1 MNNFEMVTEN
11 IIKNDA
17 ITFKN
22 VKSNWEQKLTIYQVF
37 KFCSTFIE
45 QELEQKK
52 YFATFYL
59 FNQTSRKAV

>member
-22 VKSNWEQKLTIYQVF
+22 VKSNWEQKLTIY
-37 KFCSTFIE
+37 
-45 QELEQKK
+45 
-52 YFATFYL
+52 
-59 FNQTSRKAV
+59 

>member
-22 VKSNWEQKLTIYQVF
+22 VKLRTKINNLPSF
-37 KFCSTFIE
+37 
-45 QELEQKK
+45 
-52 YFATFYL
+52 
-59 FNQTSRKAV
+59 